1 MTYANSETYFHSQ
14 KPKPFDD
21 AVWRRKRVGVM
32 KTGLK
37 SHPHPLLVIKA
48 DEFWGFD
55 PRFGGE
61 NMLAKL
67 LMELCAELLT

>member
-1 MTYANSETYFHSQ
+1 
-14 KPKPFDD
+14 
-21 AVWRRKRVGVM
+21 M
-32 KTGLK
+32 KTGLKAKFLTRKEAREVVLK
-37 SHPHPLLVIKA
+37 SHPHPLLAIKA

-67 LMELCAELLT
+67 LMALREELWVSGVRPTT